1 MKILVIISQTQDTE
15 AKIQVSASGDS
26 IDTEGM
32 KWIMNPYDEFAIEE
46 AIQTK
51 EKHGGEVVIVAIGPA
66 RVIEIIRQALA
77 MGADSAVHINGDSFA
92 DTDSFATG
100 KLIASEIKKLGEFD
114 VIFTGMK
121 IIDEESGQVGIQVA
135 EELGIPHVSLVSK
148 VIEINAD
155 ARKAVCQKEIDGGHV
170 VVEVPKLEK
179 LPDYLMIA
187 MFQTTLMFGL
197 MLYGMKYVTAGKTSV
212 LLYTMPI
219 WTIFLVHFYLKERL
233 NRGKWLGVALGTIG
247 IVCILGWDTL
257 VHQNSEILFGE
268 LLIIGGA
275 ISWAVS
281 NIWVKKRM
289 GGENIYMVSSLQLSI
304 GAIGLALLAIPTE
317 GILNIEWNAYSIY
330 ILLFTGLIASAVDFT
345 IWFYLLKNL
354 DIKITTFSS
363 MLVPVFGLIFDWA
376 ILGNRLDG
384 GVIVG
389 GALILIGIYQ
399 VSRK

>member
-1 MKILVIISQTQDTE
+1 MNKTFLYIFLLVFTITTWGYSWVLMKMGLGYAEPFT
-15 AKIQVSASGDS
+15 
-26 IDTEGM
+26 
-32 KWIMNPYDEFAIEE
+32 FA
-46 AIQTK
+46 AWRC
-51 EKHGGEVVIVAIGPA
+51 AIGGVA
-66 RVIEIIRQALA
+66 MIIFVRVKSIEW
-77 MGADSAVHINGDSFA
+77 
-92 DTDSFATG
+92 
-100 KLIASEIKKLGEFD
+100 
-114 VIFTGMK
+114 
-121 IIDEESGQVGIQVA
+121 
-135 EELGIPHVSLVSK
+135 
-148 VIEINAD
+148 
-155 ARKAVCQKEIDGGHV
+155 
-170 VVEVPKLEK
+170 PKLEK

-187 MFQTTLMFGL
+187 IFQTTLMFGF

-317 GILNIEWNAYSIY
+317 GLINIEWNAHSIY

-376 ILGNRLDG
+376 ILGNGLDA
-384 GVIVG
+384 GVLVG
-389 GALILIGIYQ
+389 GALILIGIYK
-399 VSRK
+399 VSKN